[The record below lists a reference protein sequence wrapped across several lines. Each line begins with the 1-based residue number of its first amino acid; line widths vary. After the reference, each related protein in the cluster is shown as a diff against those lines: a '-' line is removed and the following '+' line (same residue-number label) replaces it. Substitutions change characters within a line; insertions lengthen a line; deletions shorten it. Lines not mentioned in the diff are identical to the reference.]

1 MSYSKTKIH
10 FNEHPEKTTTVLQYC
25 SAMYLP
31 VPIKTQSW
39 ISLVKSFPILTLY
52 TS

>member
-10 FNEHPEKTTTVLQYC
+10 FNEHPEKTTTAVLQYC

-31 VPIKTQSW
+31 IKTQSW
-39 ISLVKSFPILTLY
+39 KSLVKSFPILTLY